1 MLYFQIHLCSCQ
13 GSLLERQRFPF
24 PESVESSIAATS
36 LDLALTNVKVTS
48 AWHAMRLESSPLS
61 LHRLVTLVGSPVGF
75 RNQGS
80 ALDGG

>member
-48 AWHAMRLESSPLS
+48 AWHAMRLESSSLS
-61 LHRLVTLVGSPVGF
+61 LHHLVHPLVLLWNFRLKGLK
-75 RNQGS
+75 
-80 ALDGG
+80 LDGG